1 MSFDKGMRP
10 EGTRSLSDTHYSSL
24 IAEEGGTTMGQMADD
39 RLKAYTRMTDLE
51 DSRDFA
57 FPDIR
62 GWKVLNTTGH
72 PVGTVEEVF
81 VDPNTLEP
89 GWALLHYQKFMNFN
103 TKSLLVPWSEI
114 RLGER
119 TVQTRPTEEHSAAGE
134 EADEI
139 TEAPAVAL

>member
-1 MSFDKGMRP
+1 M
-10 EGTRSLSDTHYSSL
+10 
-24 IAEEGGTTMGQMADD
+24 TMGQIADD

-89 GWALLHYQKFMNFN
+89 GWALLHYQKFLNFN
-103 TKSLLVPWSEI
+103 TKKLLVAWSEL
-114 RLGER
+114 RLGDK
-119 TVQTRPTEEHSAAGE
+119 TVQTRPSEESLAEPFETEELLTAEPMASS
-134 EADEI
+134 
-139 TEAPAVAL
+139 

>member
-1 MSFDKGMRP
+1 
-10 EGTRSLSDTHYSSL
+10 
-24 IAEEGGTTMGQMADD
+24 MGQMSDD
-39 RLKAYTRMTDLE
+39 RLKTYMPMSDLE
-51 DSRDFA
+51 DTRDFA

-72 PVGTVEEVF
+72 PVGKVEEVF

-103 TKSLLVPWSEI
+103 TKRLLVAWSEL

-119 TVQTRPTEEHSAAGE
+119 TVRTRPTEEHEPAAFETE
-134 EADEI
+134 EELDAEPI
-139 TEAPAVAL
+139 AT